1 MKLPR
6 AVLLVLGALICLAAA
21 PAPAPPPPPPVS
33 PAEAQQALA
42 VLQDAAQRT
51 NLIAVLR
58 TIAAATPP
66 PVKAP
71 PRQGLADKTIHALST
86 SAAEL
91 TQQVASAATAAAR
104 APGLWEWITATLRDP
119 QGREGLLN
127 DTWRLFAV
135 LGCGLAAEWL
145 LGRVLARPLKLL
157 AAHNA
162 AGSPGAASGGPASN
176 HRRAHTLLQRLPA
189 ALAYFGLDLLKPVL
203 FAVAA
208 NLALQAIVS
217 STGPRDI
224 ILAIVDAYVICRAT
238 MIFVRLLTAPQR
250 PGLRL
255 LGLSDGEAAYL
266 HRWLRRLTIVAIFG
280 PAFEQSMLLL
290 GLEEAAGLV
299 MLKLFGLVLAL
310 FLVVMTLQCR
320 AVVAARIR
328 GHQSGAI
335 GIIRR
340 RLAAAWSTIVLALIL
355 ALWVVWAFQVQ
366 NGLARLAHVFIGT
379 AAVVVGMRLIAILL
393 LGGVDHGMRVPPG
406 VAARYPGLEVRA
418 HRYQPLV
425 RQVVTTA
432 VLLAGLA
439 GLLEVWGLDL
449 LTWLQT
455 NHIGGQLFSAFTSIL
470 LLIVLATFAWE
481 GLNILMERRMDV
493 LTREAHLA
501 QAARLRTL
509 LPILRTSLLV
519 VILAVV
525 GLTALSELGINIA
538 PLLAGASIFGVALGF
553 GSQKLV
559 QDFITGLFLLLE
571 NTMQVGDWVTVGGVS
586 GTVETL
592 SIRTIRLRAGD
603 GSLHIIPFS
612 SVTTVNNVNRGIGN
626 AAIGVTIAYAEDSD
640 HVCTLLKG
648 VGDDMRADPLFAPMI
663 RSDVAIWGVDK
674 VDASG
679 VSISGQIEC
688 TDSGRWGVQ
697 REFNRRMKQ
706 CLQENGISLAVPIQ
720 AIMAE
725 RARPHPA
732 KPSSPAEETPT
743 TRIES
748 PPPAALGNTA

>member
-1 MKLPR
+1 MKLSR
-6 AVLLVLGALICLAAA
+6 AILLPFVALVCLAAA
-21 PAPAPPPPPPVS
+21 PDPTPPAAPPVT

-42 VLQDAAQRT
+42 VLQDTAQRT
-51 NLIAVLR
+51 KLIDVLR
-58 TIAAATPP
+58 TIATATP
-66 PVKAP
+66 AP
-71 PRQGLADKTIHALST
+71 PEKTPAQEGLADKTIHALSN

-91 TQQVASAATAAAR
+91 SQQVASAATAAAR
-104 APGLWEWITATLRDP
+104 TPGLWGWITSTLHDP
-119 QGREGLLN
+119 QGRADLL
-127 DTWRLFAV
+127 DATWRLFAV
-135 LGCGLAAEWL
+135 LGCGLIAEWL
-145 LGRVLARPLKLL
+145 LGRLLARPLKAL
-157 AAHNA
+157 ATHPMAVAHE
-162 AGSPGAASGGPASN
+162 GPVPN
-176 HRRAHTLLQRLPA
+176 HRRRAHALLQRLPA
-189 ALAYFGLDLLKPVL
+189 ALAHFVLELLKPAL
-203 FAVAA
+203 FAIVA
-208 NLALQAIVS
+208 NLALQVIVGS
-217 STGPRDI
+217 SGTRDI
-224 ILAIVDAYVICRAT
+224 ILTIVNAYVICRAV
-238 MIFVRLLTAPQR
+238 MVFVRLLIAPQW

-255 LGLSDGEAAYL
+255 LALSDAEAAYG
-266 HRWLRRLTIVAIFG
+266 HRWLRRLASVAIFG
-280 PAFEQSMLLL
+280 PAFEQTLLRL
-290 GLEEAAGLV
+290 GLEEAAGLAL
-299 MLKLFGLVLAL
+299 LKLFGLVVAL
-310 FLVVMTLQCR
+310 FLAVMTVECR
-320 AVVAARIR
+320 AAVAVRIR
-328 GHQSGAI
+328 GHQTGMV
-335 GIIRR
+335 GLLRK
-340 RLAAAWSTIVLALIL
+340 RLAASWSYVVLALIL

-366 NGLARLAHVFIGT
+366 DGLVRLARLFIGT
-379 AAVVVGMRLIAILL
+379 AVVLIAMRLIAILL
-393 LGGVDHGMRVPPG
+393 LGGVDHGTRVPPRL
-406 VAARYPGLEVRA
+406 AARYPGLELRVR
-418 HRYQPLV
+418 RYQPLL
-425 RQVVTTA
+425 RQIVTA
-432 VLLAGLA
+432 IVLVAGLVL
-439 GLLEVWGLDL
+439 LLEVWGLDL
-449 LTWLQT
+449 LTWLDA
-455 NHIGGQLFSAFTSIL
+455 NHIGAPLFSALSTIL
-470 LLIVLATFAWE
+470 LLVVLATLAWE
-481 GLNILMERRMDV
+481 GLNILMERRMAL
-493 LTREAHLA
+493 LTREAHLV

-679 VSISGQIEC
+679 ITISGQIEC

-706 CLQENGISLAVPIQ
+706 CLQENGISLGMPIQ
-720 AIMAE
+720 TIMTE
-725 RARPHPA
+725 RAGPHPV
-732 KPSSPAEETPT
+732 KPPTPAEETPT